1 MDDIRKTYDI
11 VGSAGDATHPVYWHI
26 HTLWQSDDEGL
37 LREFHSTHT
46 KLDKA
51 EDVVRERLI
60 LVGHRP
66 KVAALAANMIAK
78 RALGVYF
85 EKLKN
90 ADQLDRDLEDILN
103 AAEEEKG
110 DEE

>member
-1 MDDIRKTYDI
+1 MEDIKKTYDI
-11 VGSAGDATHPVYWHI
+11 VGSAGDETHPVYWHI
-26 HTLWQSDDEGL
+26 HTLWSTEGEGL

-60 LVGHRP
+60 LLGHRP
-66 KVAALAANMIAK
+66 KVAALAANMVGK
-78 RALGVYF
+78 RALGAYF

-90 ADQLDRDLEDILN
+90 ADQLDRDLEDILD
-103 AAEEEKG
+103 AAESEEG
-110 DEE
+110 NEE